1 MKVTVVFITCGIH
14 DYIEQAFHS
23 LVEYT
28 PDDCQ
33 VIVLQNN
40 YELPYEIPKK
50 FIVLNSNEYLGIV
63 QARMKCWEYVDG
75 DIVIW
80 HDDDVTSFPDYV
92 DWFIQPFKEIPHDVV
107 MNDGYVDEKKKIGK
121 FTSVDEIAIVGYEA
135 AITSDMI
142 DDQWFINPR
151 EIEADYFDPPYAV
164 RKDVVDK
171 IGGYDTLLGK
181 YTCDGNDLCL
191 GIQSKG
197 WKLFPIGEPDTPIS
211 YPTLDETFNMT
222 SKEREES
229 AQRFLDLPP
238 YKVVHYRE
246 KTRYALGINILRDWD
261 YEFGKSRQRMLQ
273 KHHNGNWRALY
284 GMAKEPFIVHPG
296 LQFPALRGRIGG
308 PKDIRMATPIVF
320 EDGEFQ
326 W

>member
-1 MKVTVVFITCGIH
+1 MRVTVIFITCGIH
-14 DYIEQAFHS
+14 DYIEQSFNS
-23 LVEYT
+23 LVKHT

-40 YELPYEIPKK
+40 YELPYEIPKR
-50 FIVLNSNEYLGIV
+50 FIVLNSNEYLGIA

-80 HDDDVTSFPDYV
+80 HDDDVVSFPDYV
-92 DWFIQPFKEIPHDVV
+92 DWFIQSFKEIPHDVV
-107 MNDGYVDEKKKIGK
+107 MNDGYIDEKKKIGK

-151 EIEADYFDPPYAV
+151 EIEADYFDSPYAV
-164 RKDVVDK
+164 RKDIVDK
-171 IGGYDTLLGK
+171 LGGYDISLGK

-191 GIQSKG
+191 RMQSKG
-197 WKLFPIGEPDTPIS
+197 WKLFPIEEP
-211 YPTLDETFNMT
+211 E
-222 SKEREES
+222 
-229 AQRFLDLPP
+229 LPH
-238 YKVVHYRE
+238 KIIHYRE

-273 KHHNGNWRALY
+273 KHHNGNWRSLY
-284 GMAKEPFIVHPG
+284 GMDKEPFIVHPG
-296 LQFPALRGRIGG
+296 LQFPALRGRVGG
-308 PKDIRMATPIVF
+308 PTDIRMGKALEVIF
-320 EDGEFQ
+320 DDGEFQ